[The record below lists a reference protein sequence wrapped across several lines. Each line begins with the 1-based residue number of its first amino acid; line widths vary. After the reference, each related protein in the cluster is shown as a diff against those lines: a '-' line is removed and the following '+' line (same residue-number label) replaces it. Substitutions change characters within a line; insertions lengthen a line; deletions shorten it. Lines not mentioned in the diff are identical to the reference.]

1 MLWEKKTQLAREAKS
16 AVDLEY
22 GQGEIRAMKAEIHR
36 MQVSHVTFD
45 KAPELSDENLIA
57 PGFYHL
63 TSEKSRKFYANE
75 SWDSGFPPLTLHRKT
90 SSIMSPDCP
99 VHFYIPTF
107 RPTVHTKP
115 SRKRGLQT
123 GGIWERRVCVY
134 LWTENTLKTKL
145 FESDEIRIIIWL
157 PNPSFLPPK
166 SKMTGVEITVSLAKA
181 HNYCHVLDVASEV
194 FI

>member
-115 SRKRGLQT
+115 H
-123 GGIWERRVCVY
+123 
-134 LWTENTLKTKL
+134 ENGAFKQEEFENAGFAFTCGRKTKL

-157 PNPSFLPPK
+157 PYPSFLPPK

-181 HNYCHVLDVASEV
+181 HNYRHVLDVASEV